1 MVMVG
6 SVLARAPVAGESYQ

>member
-6 SVLARAPVAGESYQ
+6 SVPARAPVAGESYQ

>member
-6 SVLARAPVAGESYQ
+6 TVLARAPVAGESYQ